1 MVERIVRNLVSN
13 AIRYTHAGKI
23 LVGCRRRAE
32 GQLELQVFDTGV
44 GIALDQ
50 QDKIFDEFYKA
61 DATDLNQAGLG
72 LGLSIVDQL
81 ARLLCAPLRLTSSGG
96 KGSMFSVTFALSQHI
111 DVDQFS
117 ILPLHS
123 NANLEGCT
131 ILLIDDEEIILE
143 ATRGLLMQWGCSV
156 LIAENL
162 EQALQLL
169 MRQPQLPNAM
179 ICDYRLRGRENGATA
194 IQMIRDEF
202 NADIPALLL
211 TGDTSPQQIL
221 LLKETGIPVLHKPI
235 RDGELKKALAQLLFL
250 EAQSES

>member
-1 MVERIVRNLVSN
+1 
-13 AIRYTHAGKI
+13 
-23 LVGCRRRAE
+23 
-32 GQLELQVFDTGV
+32 
-44 GIALDQ
+44 
-50 QDKIFDEFYKA
+50 
-61 DATDLNQAGLG
+61 
-72 LGLSIVDQL
+72 
-81 ARLLCAPLRLTSSGG
+81 
-96 KGSMFSVTFALSQHI
+96 MFSVTFVLSQHI

-169 MRQPQLPNAM
+169 MTQPQLPNAM